1 MKNIFILLFLFRQFI
16 KLRTEAEI
24 FDSSDKK
31 FTVAEFLVANGFYDD
46 AYYLGGYAFELR
58 LKAKICKTL
67 VIPDF
72 FDFDNLKSRK
82 LPVSKTRRS
91 AKDNLYKP
99 FKVHDYE
106 QLLIL
111 SSLYTEF
118 SNKIITDLVFG
129 ADWSVISK
137 WDESLRYSTGAN
149 KADVESFL
157 QSIKN
162 RRNGYNNIYR

>member
-1 MKNIFILLFLFRQFI
+1 M
-16 KLRTEAEI
+16 RTENEI
-24 FDSSDKK
+24 IELSDKK
-31 FTVAEFLVANGFYDD
+31 FAVAEFLASNCFYDD

-58 LKAKICKTL
+58 VKAKICKTL

-72 FDFDNLKSRK
+72 FDFDNSRTRK
-82 LPVSKTRRS
+82 LPLAKSKRVD
-91 AKDNLYKP
+91 KDNLYKP

-111 SSLYTEF
+111 SGLYSEF

-137 WDESLRYSTGAN
+137 WDESLRYTNGCN
-149 KADVESFL
+149 EVDVKTFL

-162 RRNGYNNIYR
+162 MLLWLQQYL

>member
-1 MKNIFILLFLFRQFI
+1 
-16 KLRTEAEI
+16 LRTEVEI
-24 FDSSDKK
+24 LDLSDKK
-31 FTVAEFLVANGFYDD
+31 LTVAEFLVANGFYDD

-58 LKAKICKTL
+58 LKTKICKTF

-72 FDFDNLKSRK
+72 FDFDNSKSRK
-82 LPVSKTRRS
+82 LPVTKTRKID
-91 AKDNLYKP
+91 KDNLYKP

-111 SSLYTEF
+111 SGLYTEF
-118 SNKIITDLVFG
+118 LHKITTDLEFG

-137 WDESLRYSTGAN
+137 WEESLRYSTGN
-149 KADVESFL
+149 NEADVKSFL

-162 RRNGYNNIYR
+162 MITWLQRYL

>member
-1 MKNIFILLFLFRQFI
+1 M
-16 KLRTEAEI
+16 RTESEI
-24 FDSSDKK
+24 INLSDKK
-31 FTVAEFLVANGFYDD
+31 LTVAEFLVANGFYDD

-72 FDFDNLKSRK
+72 FDFDNARSRK
-82 LPVSKTRRS
+82 LPVTKSKRTD
-91 AKDNLYKP
+91 KDNLYKP

-111 SSLYTEF
+111 SGLYTEF

-137 WDESLRYSTGAN
+137 WDESLRYSIGTN
-149 KADVESFL
+149 ETDVKSFL

-162 RRNGYNNIYR
+162 MIVWLQQYL

>member
-1 MKNIFILLFLFRQFI
+1 
-16 KLRTEAEI
+16 LRTEAEI
-24 FDSSDKK
+24 IDLSDKK

-72 FDFDNLKSRK
+72 FDFDNSKSRR
-82 LPVSKTRRS
+82 LPVAKTKRTD
-91 AKDNLYKP
+91 KDNLYKP

-111 SSLYTEF
+111 SGLYTEF
-118 SNKIITDLVFG
+118 SEKIINDLVFG

-137 WDESLRYSTGAN
+137 WDENLRYSTGTN
-149 KADVESFL
+149 EADVKSFL
-157 QSIKN
+157 ESIKN
-162 RRNGYNNIYR
+162 MIRWLQQYL

>member
-1 MKNIFILLFLFRQFI
+1 M
-16 KLRTEAEI
+16 RTEAEI
-24 FDSSDKK
+24 IDLSDKK

-72 FDFDNLKSRK
+72 FDFDNSKSRK
-82 LPVSKTRRS
+82 LPLAKTKRTD
-91 AKDNLYKP
+91 KDNLYKP

-111 SSLYTEF
+111 SGLYTQF
-118 SNKIITDLVFG
+118 SEKIITDLVFG
-129 ADWSVISK
+129 ADWSVISR
-137 WDESLRYSTGAN
+137 WDESLRYSTGTN
-149 KADVESFL
+149 EADVKSFL
-157 QSIKN
+157 KSIKN
-162 RRNGYNNIYR
+162 MIQWVHQYL

>member
-1 MKNIFILLFLFRQFI
+1 M
-16 KLRTEAEI
+16 RTEAEI
-24 FDSSDKK
+24 IDLSDKK

-72 FDFDNLKSRK
+72 FDFDNSKSRK
-82 LPVSKTRRS
+82 LPVAKTKRTD
-91 AKDNLYKP
+91 KDNLYKP

-111 SSLYTEF
+111 SGLYTEF
-118 SNKIITDLVFG
+118 SEKIITDLVFG

-137 WDESLRYSTGAN
+137 WDESLRYSIGTN
-149 KADVESFL
+149 EADVKSFL

-162 RRNGYNNIYR
+162 MIQWLQKYL

>member
-1 MKNIFILLFLFRQFI
+1 M
-16 KLRTEAEI
+16 RTEVEI
-24 FDSSDKK
+24 INLSDKK
-31 FTVAEFLVANGFYDD
+31 LTVAEFLVANGFYDD

-72 FDFDNLKSRK
+72 FDFENSKSRK
-82 LPVSKTRRS
+82 LPVAKTKR
-91 AKDNLYKP
+91 ADKDNLYKP

-111 SSLYTEF
+111 SGLYTEF
-118 SNKIITDLVFG
+118 SNKITTDLVFG

-137 WDESLRYSTGAN
+137 WDKSLRYSTGTN
-149 KADVESFL
+149 KPDVDSFL

-162 RRNGYNNIYR
+162 MILWLQQYL

>member
-1 MKNIFILLFLFRQFI
+1 M
-16 KLRTEAEI
+16 RTEAEI
-24 FDSSDKK
+24 IDLSDKK

-72 FDFDNLKSRK
+72 FDFDNSKSRK
-82 LPVSKTRRS
+82 LPVAKSKRTD
-91 AKDNLYKP
+91 KDNLYKP

-111 SSLYTEF
+111 SGLYTEF
-118 SNKIITDLVFG
+118 SEKIITDLVFG

-137 WDESLRYSTGAN
+137 WDESLRYSIGTN
-149 KADVESFL
+149 EADVKSFL

-162 RRNGYNNIYR
+162 MIQWLQQYL

>member
-1 MKNIFILLFLFRQFI
+1 M
-16 KLRTEAEI
+16 RTEAEI
-24 FDSSDKK
+24 IDLSDKK

-72 FDFDNLKSRK
+72 FDFDNSKSRK
-82 LPVSKTRRS
+82 LPVAKTKRTD
-91 AKDNLYKP
+91 KDNLYKP

-111 SSLYTEF
+111 SGLYTEF
-118 SNKIITDLVFG
+118 SEKIITDLVFG

-137 WDESLRYSTGAN
+137 WDESLRYSIGTN
-149 KADVESFL
+149 EADVKSFL

-162 RRNGYNNIYR
+162 MIQWLQQYL

>member
-1 MKNIFILLFLFRQFI
+1 M
-16 KLRTEAEI
+16 RTEAEI
-24 FDSSDKK
+24 INLSNKK
-31 FTVAEFLVANGFYDD
+31 FIVAEFLVSNAFYDD
-46 AYYLGGYAFELR
+46 AYYLGGYAFELL

-72 FDFDNLKSRK
+72 FDFDNSKSRK
-82 LPVSKTRRS
+82 LPSNKTKTIY
-91 AKDNLYKP
+91 KDNLYKP

-111 SSLYTEF
+111 SGLYSEF
-118 SNKIITDLVFG
+118 SNKIMSDLLFG

-137 WDESLRYSTGAN
+137 WDESLRYSTGTN

-162 RRNGYNNIYR
+162 MILWLQQYL

>member
-1 MKNIFILLFLFRQFI
+1 
-16 KLRTEAEI
+16 LRTEAEI
-24 FDSSDKK
+24 IDLSDKK
-31 FTVAEFLVANGFYDD
+31 YTVAEFLVANGFYDD

-72 FDFDNLKSRK
+72 FDFDNSKSRK
-82 LPVSKTRRS
+82 LPVAKIKRTD
-91 AKDNLYKP
+91 KDNLYKP

-111 SSLYTEF
+111 SGLYTEF
-118 SNKIITDLVFG
+118 SEKIITDLVFG

-137 WDESLRYSTGAN
+137 WDESLRYSTGTN
-149 KADVESFL
+149 EADVKSFL

-162 RRNGYNNIYR
+162 MIQWLQQYL

>member
-1 MKNIFILLFLFRQFI
+1 M
-16 KLRTEAEI
+16 RTEAEI
-24 FDSSDKK
+24 IALSDKK
-31 FTVAEFLVANGFYDD
+31 LAVAELLLANDFYDD

-72 FDFDNLKSRK
+72 FDFDNSKSRK
-82 LPVSKTRRS
+82 LPINKTKRTD
-91 AKDNLYKP
+91 KDNLYKP

-111 SSLYTEF
+111 SGLYTEF
-118 SNKIITDLVFG
+118 SDKIAIDLVFG
-129 ADWSVISK
+129 ADWSIISK

-149 KADVESFL
+149 KADVESFI

-162 RRNGYNNIYR
+162 MTLWLQQYL

>member
-1 MKNIFILLFLFRQFI
+1 M
-16 KLRTEAEI
+16 RTEVEI
-24 FDSSDKK
+24 INLSDKK
-31 FTVAEFLVANGFYDD
+31 LTVAEFLLANGFYDD

-72 FDFDNLKSRK
+72 FDFENSKSRK
-82 LPVSKTRRS
+82 LPVAKTKR
-91 AKDNLYKP
+91 ADKDNLYKP

-111 SSLYTEF
+111 SGLYTEF
-118 SNKIITDLVFG
+118 SNKITTDLVFG

-137 WDESLRYSTGAN
+137 WDESLRYSTGTN
-149 KADVESFL
+149 KPDVDSFL

-162 RRNGYNNIYR
+162 MILWLQQYL